1 MENIHICNLKSPTS
15 KYDAANIKYVAEQF
29 SNVLNNLFQLVKQS
43 EIDITNKLV
52 DIQNENLTIKNQ
64 FQNLKDTANY
74 NRKTFTDMNA
84 HNLGLFKKTSHKV
97 SVLMEQ
103 DKAYVAFDK
112 MQNELKKMPKTN
124 IIFT

>member
-84 HNLGLFKKTSHKV
+84 HNLGLFKNLS
-97 SVLMEQ
+97 
-103 DKAYVAFDK
+103 
-112 MQNELKKMPKTN
+112 
-124 IIFT
+124 